1 MFFVFRDKINNL
13 RTTSKKKQVRNL
25 QSFSIDIPDILN
37 MCTTSAAMAGDAAI
51 PGESIEAALI
61 KPGTPL
67 TGPMIQSPVVFL
79 ARAPLKVC
87 ITRLASKEGI
97 KFRHLDRMYL
107 LKKTKP
113 NKEPMTG
120 EQESRRD
127 KTEKKS

>member
-1 MFFVFRDKINNL
+1 MVIDI
-13 RTTSKKKQVRNL
+13 KKKHVRNL

-97 KFRHLDRMYL
+97 KFLHLDKMYL
-107 LKKTKP
+107 FKKKKKT
-113 NKEPMTG
+113 NERTDDRRAG
-120 EQESRRD
+120 EQER
-127 KTEKKS
+127 

>member
-1 MFFVFRDKINNL
+1 MVIDI
-13 RTTSKKKQVRNL
+13 KKKHVRNL
-25 QSFSIDIPDILN
+25 QSFSIDIPDVLN

-97 KFRHLDRMYL
+97 KFLHLDKMYL
-107 LKKTKP
+107 FKKKI
-113 NKEPMTG
+113 
-120 EQESRRD
+120 
-127 KTEKKS
+127 KTQQKNR

>member
-1 MFFVFRDKINNL
+1 
-13 RTTSKKKQVRNL
+13 
-25 QSFSIDIPDILN
+25 

-97 KFRHLDRMYL
+97 KFRHLDKMYL
-107 LKKTKP
+107 FKKKKP
-113 NKEPMTG
+113 NKRTDDRRAG
-120 EQESRRD
+120 EQESRRAGEI
-127 KTEKKS
+127 KQKKKS

>member
-1 MFFVFRDKINNL
+1 MVIDI
-13 RTTSKKKQVRNL
+13 KKKHVRNL

-97 KFRHLDRMYL
+97 KFLHLDKMYL
-107 LKKTKP
+107 LKKKIKT